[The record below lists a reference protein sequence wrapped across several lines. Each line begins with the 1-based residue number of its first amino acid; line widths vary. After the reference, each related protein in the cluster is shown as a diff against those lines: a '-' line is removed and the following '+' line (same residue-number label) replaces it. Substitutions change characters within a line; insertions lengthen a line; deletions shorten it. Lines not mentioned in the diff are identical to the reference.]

1 MNIDSQYH
9 VTTIVLAGGKST
21 RMGRD
26 KALIPMGG
34 VPMLQLICTI
44 AEACTDKVYIVTP
57 WPERYQELLTPKSQ
71 FIREVPLPG
80 ETGNEPRTHGPLVGF
95 MQGLAVVETNWVLL
109 LACDLPNLRLEI
121 LQNWIGQLDTIP
133 ENKIA
138 ALVQNHQIWQPLCGF
153 YRRRCLPELRQ
164 YIEQG
169 GRSFQEWLK
178 SYSVEVLPLNDSQ
191 MLFNFN
197 ENIPELKEI
206 GDLKRP

>member
-1 MNIDSQYH
+1 MNIDLRYH

-26 KALIPMGG
+26 KALISIQG

-57 WPERYQELLTPKSQ
+57 WTERYQELLTSKSQ

-95 MQGLAVVETNWVLL
+95 MQGLAAVETNWVLL

-121 LQNWIGQLDTIP
+121 LQDWISKLDTIP

-138 ALVQNHQIWQPLCGF
+138 ALVQNNQIWQPLCGF
-153 YRRRCLPELRQ
+153 YRCRCLPELRQ

-169 GRSFQEWLK
+169 GRSFQQWLK
-178 SYSVEVLPLNDSQ
+178 SYSVEVLLLEDSQ

-197 ENIPELKEI
+197 KNIPE
-206 GDLKRP
+206 

>member
-26 KALIPMGG
+26 KALIPIEG

-57 WPERYQELLTPKSQ
+57 WSERYQQLLTSKSQ
-71 FIREVPLPG
+71 FIPEVPLPG
-80 ETGNEPRTHGPLVGF
+80 ETGNESRTHGPLVGF
-95 MQGLAVVETNWVLL
+95 MQGLAAVETNWVLL

-121 LQNWIGQLDTIP
+121 LQDWISKLDTIP
-133 ENKIA
+133 ENKMA
-138 ALVQNHQIWQPLCGF
+138 ALVQNNQIWQPLCGF
-153 YRRRCLPELRQ
+153 YRRRCLPELHQ
-164 YIEQG
+164 YVEAG
-169 GRSFQEWLK
+169 GRSFQHWLK
-178 SYSVEVLPLNDSQ
+178 SYHVEILHLEDPE

-197 ENIPELKEI
+197 SL
-206 GDLKRP
+206 DSV

>member
-1 MNIDSQYH
+1 MNIDFQYH
-9 VTTIVLAGGKST
+9 VTTIILAGGKST

-26 KALIPMGG
+26 KALISIQG

-44 AEACTDKVYIVTP
+44 AEACTDQIYIVTP

-71 FIREVPLPG
+71 FIREVPLSG
-80 ETGNEPRTHGPLVGF
+80 ETGNESRTHGALVGF
-95 MQGLAVVETNWVLL
+95 MQGLAAVETNWVLL

-121 LQNWIGQLDTIP
+121 LQNWICQLDTIP

-153 YRRRCLPELRQ
+153 YRRRCLPELRE
-164 YIEQG
+164 YIEGG
-169 GRSFQEWLK
+169 GRSFQQWLM
-178 SYSVEVLPLNDSQ
+178 SYSVEILVLEDPE

-197 ENIPELKEI
+197 SP
-206 GDLKRP
+206 DSV

>member
-1 MNIDSQYH
+1 MNIDLKRD

-26 KALIPMGG
+26 KALIPMVG

-71 FIREVPLPG
+71 FISEVPLPG

-95 MQGLAVVETNWVLL
+95 IQGLAAVKTNWVLL

-121 LQNWIGQLDTIP
+121 LQDWISKLDTIP
-133 ENKIA
+133 ENKMA
-138 ALVQNHQIWQPLCGF
+138 ALVKNNQIWQPLCGF
-153 YRRRCLPELRQ
+153 YRCRCLPELNQ
-164 YIEQG
+164 YVEEG
-169 GRSFQEWLK
+169 GRSFQQWLK
-178 SYSVEVLPLNDSQ
+178 SYSVEVLPLEDSQ

-197 ENIPELKEI
+197 KNIPE
-206 GDLKRP
+206 